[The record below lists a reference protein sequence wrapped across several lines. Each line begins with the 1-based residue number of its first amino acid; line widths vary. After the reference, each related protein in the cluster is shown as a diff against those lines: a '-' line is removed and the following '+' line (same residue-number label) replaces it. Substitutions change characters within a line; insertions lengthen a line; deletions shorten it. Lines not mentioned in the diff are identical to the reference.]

1 VSLPR
6 SKSVF
11 HSCRRHRLLLTAVLL
26 LPSATLIAQA
36 PTKAYAPPKTAW
48 GDPDLQGIFT
58 NATITPL
65 ERPTEFDGKEFLTD
79 KEVAEWEALAA
90 KSYADEPQKEGETG
104 TYNAFW
110 DDHATKAVSTRRSS
124 LIIDPPDG
132 RIPPLTKAAQKL
144 IAERAEIRREHGFDG
159 PEYCPINERCLWR
172 ASTGPPIFPVA
183 YNNTY
188 RITQTSGYVVILSEM
203 IHDARLIPLD
213 GRPHLPQ
220 TIRQY
225 LGDSRGHW
233 EGNMLVVE
241 TTNFNDQ
248 TRLEFG
254 RPPFGSIRGI
264 DEKARV
270 IERFTR
276 TAADTLIYEFTIDD
290 PVTYTKLWTAQMP
303 WVKTASLIFEYAC
316 HEGNY
321 ALKNVLS
328 GARAA
333 ENNAR

>member
-1 VSLPR
+1 MSFPR

-11 HSCRRHRLLLTAVLL
+11 HGCRRHRSLLTAVLL
-26 LPSATLIAQA
+26 LSSATLIAQA
-36 PTKAYAPPKTAW
+36 PPKAYAPPRTAW

-58 NATITPL
+58 NATVTPL
-65 ERPTEFDGKEFLTD
+65 ERPIEFVGKEFLTE

-90 KSYADEPQKEGETG
+90 KSHTDEPPREGETG
-104 TYNAFW
+104 TYNEFW
-110 DDHATKAVSTRRSS
+110 DDHGMKAVSTRRSS

-159 PEYCPINERCLWR
+159 PEYRPINERCLWR

-225 LGDSRGHW
+225 LGDSRGQW
-233 EGNMLVVE
+233 EGNTLVVE

-276 TAADTLIYEFTIDD
+276 TAANTLIYEFTIDD
-290 PVTYTKLWTAQMP
+290 PVTYTKPWTVQMP
-303 WVKTASLIFEYAC
+303 WVKTDGPIFEYAC

>member
-1 VSLPR
+1 MIKASTR
-6 SKSVF
+6 E
-11 HSCRRHRLLLTAVLL
+11 CWLLLTAVLL
-26 LPSATLIAQA
+26 LSSATLMAQA
-36 PTKAYAPPKTAW
+36 PPKTYTPPKTAW

-58 NATITPL
+58 NSTVTPF
-65 ERPTEFDGKEFLTD
+65 ERPPEFAGKEFLNE
-79 KEVAEWEALAA
+79 KEVAELEARAA
-90 KSYADEPQKEGETG
+90 QTRIDQPPREGETG
-104 TYNAFW
+104 TYNQFW
-110 DDHATKAVSTRRSS
+110 DDHGTKAVSTRRSS

-132 RIPPLTKAAQKL
+132 QIPPLTEAAQKL
-144 IAERAEIRREHGFDG
+144 IAERAEIRRERGFDG
-159 PEYCPINERCLWR
+159 PEYRPINERCLWR

-183 YNNTY
+183 YNNNY
-188 RITQTSGYVVILSEM
+188 RIAQAPGYVMILSEM
-203 IHDARLIPLD
+203 IHDARIIPLD

-220 TIRQY
+220 KIRQY

-233 EGNMLVVE
+233 DGNTLVVE

-248 TRLEFG
+248 TKLEFG

-276 TAADTLIYEFTIDD
+276 TAADTVIYEFTIDD
-290 PVTYTKLWTAQMP
+290 PVTYTKPWTAQIP
-303 WVKTASLIFEYAC
+303 WVRSDGLIFEYAC

-333 ENNAR
+333 ENSAR

>member
-1 VSLPR
+1 MIKKRLPWLSPRR
-6 SKSVF
+6 SV
-11 HSCRRHRLLLTAVLL
+11 LTSVLL
-26 LPSATLIAQA
+26 LSSAALVAQA
-36 PTKAYAPPKTAW
+36 PPKAYAPPKTAW

-65 ERPTEFDGKEFLTD
+65 ERPSKFAGKEFLTE

-90 KSYADEPQKEGETG
+90 KSRVDEPPKVGETG
-104 TYNAFW
+104 TYNQFW
-110 DDHATKAVSTRRSS
+110 DDHGTKAVSTRRSS

-132 RIPPLTKAAQKL
+132 QIPPLTEAAQKL
-144 IAERAEIRREHGFDG
+144 MAARAEIRRERGFDG
-159 PEYCPINERCLWR
+159 PEYRPINERCLWR
-172 ASTGPPIFPVA
+172 ASTGPPIFPVG
-183 YNNTY
+183 YNNNY
-188 RITQTSGYVVILSEM
+188 RITQAPGYVMILSEM
-203 IHDARLIPLD
+203 IHDARIIPLD

-220 TIRQY
+220 KIRQY

-233 EGNMLVVE
+233 NGNTLVVE

-248 TRLEFG
+248 TKMEFG

-264 DEKARV
+264 GERARV

-276 TAADTLIYEFTIDD
+276 TAADTVLYEFTIDD
-290 PVTYTKLWTAQMP
+290 LSTYAKPWTAQIP
-303 WVKTASLIFEYAC
+303 WVKSDGLIFEYAC

-333 ENNAR
+333 ENGAR